1 MFGRKK
7 KALPAGTRL
16 MHYEGLPGFN
26 QDMPCFMEQTAE
38 ALIFRQVDGPTG
50 TLPLEKLT
58 GVEVLAEYQFA
69 AKYRG
74 NDIITSKTNAVKW
87 YAVLTYS
94 EDKRL
99 VFWTL
104 GVKEINALRDLQ
116 KQVRNSVQDFTL

>member
-7 KALPAGTRL
+7 KELPAGTRL